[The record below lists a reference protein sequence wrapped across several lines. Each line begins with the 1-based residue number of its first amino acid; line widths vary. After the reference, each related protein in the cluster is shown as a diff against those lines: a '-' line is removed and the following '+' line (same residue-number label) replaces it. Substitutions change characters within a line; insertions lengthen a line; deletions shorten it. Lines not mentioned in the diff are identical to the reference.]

1 MEKIEISEKVNELK
15 SRLEQREDELNH
27 KNINFEKDGAL
38 MRQQIKFAES
48 KSAEMQTNYERM
60 VERYEER
67 IKIDKEEMQR
77 ELKDRSQRLLEE
89 KEAAEAKY

>member
-38 MRQQIKFAES
+38 MK
-48 KSAEMQTNYERM
+48 
-60 VERYEER
+60 
-67 IKIDKEEMQR
+67 
-77 ELKDRSQRLLEE
+77 
-89 KEAAEAKY
+89 

>member
-1 MEKIEISEKVNELK
+1 MEKTEISEKLNEIK
-15 SRLEQREDELNH
+15 GRLEQREDELNH

-38 MRQQIKFAES
+38 MKQQIKFAES

-67 IKIDKEEMQR
+67 IKIDKEEM
-77 ELKDRSQRLLEE
+77 
-89 KEAAEAKY
+89 